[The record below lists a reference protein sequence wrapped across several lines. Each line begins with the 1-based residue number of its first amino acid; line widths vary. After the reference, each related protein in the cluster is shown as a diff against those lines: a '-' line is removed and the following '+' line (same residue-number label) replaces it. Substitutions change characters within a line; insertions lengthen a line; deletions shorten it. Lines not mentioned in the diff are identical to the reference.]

1 MMPFTIYPAID
12 LRAGE
17 VVRLRQ
23 GDPAQQ
29 KAYSSDPGQIAK
41 KWQAEGASWL
51 HLVNLDGAFGENTEP
66 NQRALKN
73 ILAACGDDLST
84 QLGGGMRSL
93 DDIKNALAL
102 GITRVILGTAILEDF
117 SFAEKALGEFGSDR
131 IVFGLDAKDGI
142 LMARGWQKASDRS
155 LFEFASV
162 LKEIGATR
170 IIYTN
175 IATDGMGI
183 GNDTQNTSQLA
194 EQTGMD
200 VIASGGIASLDD
212 VRQVKEAG
220 LSGVIIGRA
229 LYENQLSLKEA
240 LGC

>member
-1 MMPFTIYPAID
+1 MTFTIYPAID

-23 GDPAQQ
+23 GDPTQQ
-29 KAYSSDPGQIAK
+29 KAYSSDPAQIAQNWK
-41 KWQAEGASWL
+41 DVGARWL
-51 HLVNLDGAFGENTEP
+51 HLVNLDGAFGENAES
-66 NQRALKN
+66 NQVALKN
-73 ILAACGDDLST
+73 ILTTCGDDLST
-84 QLGGGMRSL
+84 QLGGGLRSL
-93 DDIKNALAL
+93 GDIRKALAF

-117 SFAEKALGEFGSDR
+117 SFAEKAIGEFGSDQ
-131 IVFGLDAKDGI
+131 IVFGLDARNGI
-142 LMARGWQKASDRS
+142 LMRRGWQKASDRS
-155 LFEFASV
+155 LFEFASA
-162 LKEIGATR
+162 LKEIGAAR

-183 GNDTQNTSQLA
+183 GNDTHNTRQLA
-194 EQTGMD
+194 EQSGLD

-229 LYENQLSLKEA
+229 LYENQISLEEA